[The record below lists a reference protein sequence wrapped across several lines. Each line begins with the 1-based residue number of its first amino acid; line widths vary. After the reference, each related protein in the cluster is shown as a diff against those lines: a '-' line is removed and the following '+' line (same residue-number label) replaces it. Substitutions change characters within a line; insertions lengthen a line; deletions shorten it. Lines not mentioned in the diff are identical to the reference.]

1 MITKEYKDF
10 KTAIQK
16 FTEITKNNTFQ
27 VILQSENVCAEL
39 FGNIYEDNLLLID
52 KDDQIADDVLKYHP
66 LIFRNTNV
74 FIIFNTLQQYNN
86 EYIYKIFNIF
96 FEVLKI

>member
-10 KTAIQK
+10 KTAVQK

-39 FGNIYEDNLLLID
+39 YGNIYEDNLLLID
-52 KDDQIADDVLKYHP
+52 KEDENALDI
-66 LIFRNTNV
+66 
-74 FIIFNTLQQYNN
+74 
-86 EYIYKIFNIF
+86 
-96 FEVLKI
+96 